1 MATTACSTLCFPQP
15 PRRAL
20 KRGPNDLLPIAN
32 GGILVM
38 TADTDAKKAKLD
50 SSVGAVSAAGAP
62 PPPCFAPSATIV
74 PSSQTQSSSATI
86 FPHIPSGQLM
96 ATLTAGAAAIP
107 NLNGL
112 TDPSQITATNVAVP
126 APKSKVVHLRN
137 IPSDFTDLEL
147 LQFCLP
153 FGNIVNYLLLKGKN
167 QAFVEYGLLDE
178 AQRIVI
184 ATEAYPVA
192 IRGRTMFVQYST
204 HQELKTDRSPPSQ
217 PPATAVDEPS
227 PLSSSPPTLLAKH
240 NNIQPFLLLRG
251 DSVFDQAALHRR
263 GSDSISSFPWIITP
277 LTSAVFPITGIT
289 ILPSNIS
296 SGAVLGAK
304 RTRLTSAVGIDLEQ
318 LEAKRRALVA
328 VATAATA
335 ATVAA
340 ASTQVAPVAATS
352 SQPSP
357 LQPAEEPQ
365 PPPPVSSG
373 LPRLQPSSPTT
384 SATTPQ
390 TPAHFSTPS
399 QTQLFMAASPVRPL
413 CGVPTT
419 SSTVGGGEQNGT
431 ATAHNNRTTIGP
443 AHHYADVYQQHSLFV
458 MDQMRAAAA
467 VGMLPP
473 HTAQPQHIHDMQQV
487 AQNQTNLLVLSN
499 GGSSTG
505 NGTSGVTSA
514 SQLDISG
521 SGTQQQPNAV
531 LRVIIENMICPV
543 TLDLLHSIF
552 SRFGKVLR
560 IITFNKNNTFQ
571 ALIQLSEANAAQH
584 ARDTLNGHQ
593 VYSGCCTLRIDY
605 SKLATLNVKYNND
618 KSRDYTNPNL
628 PSGELTLEQQLSL
641 VTAAAAGQLPA
652 SLGSIVPSP
661 FAFPFGAP
669 PAAQYAVPQ
678 HTIQANDAAL
688 SGAALGP
695 LLSTSATANA
705 ANHAALNVAA
715 GLRFPPVSAI
725 LTISPVILV
734 SNLDE
739 TKVTPDA
746 LFTLFGV
753 YGDVQ
758 RVKILFNKKDN
769 ALIQYAEPQQAQL
782 AIQHLDK
789 IRWHEKTVRVAPSK
803 HTNVQMP
810 KEGQPD
816 AGLTRDY
823 SQSPLHRFKKP
834 GSKNYMNIYPPS
846 CTLHLSNIPPN
857 ITEEFLMQAFE
868 EREFAVKGFKFFPKD
883 HKMALVQL
891 EDVETAINALIE
903 MHNFKLA
910 ENAHLRVSFSKS
922 GI

>member
-1 MATTACSTLCFPQP
+1 
-15 PRRAL
+15 
-20 KRGPNDLLPIAN
+20 
-32 GGILVM
+32 
-38 TADTDAKKAKLD
+38 
-50 SSVGAVSAAGAP
+50 
-62 PPPCFAPSATIV
+62 
-74 PSSQTQSSSATI
+74 
-86 FPHIPSGQLM
+86 
-96 ATLTAGAAAIP
+96 
-107 NLNGL
+107 
-112 TDPSQITATNVAVP
+112 
-126 APKSKVVHLRN
+126 
-137 IPSDFTDLEL
+137 
-147 LQFCLP
+147 
-153 FGNIVNYLLLKGKN
+153 
-167 QAFVEYGLLDE
+167 
-178 AQRIVI
+178 
-184 ATEAYPVA
+184 
-192 IRGRTMFVQYST
+192 
-204 HQELKTDRSPPSQ
+204 
-217 PPATAVDEPS
+217 
-227 PLSSSPPTLLAKH
+227 
-240 NNIQPFLLLRG
+240 
-251 DSVFDQAALHRR
+251 
-263 GSDSISSFPWIITP
+263 
-277 LTSAVFPITGIT
+277 
-289 ILPSNIS
+289 
-296 SGAVLGAK
+296 
-304 RTRLTSAVGIDLEQ
+304 
-318 LEAKRRALVA
+318 
-328 VATAATA
+328 
-335 ATVAA
+335 
-340 ASTQVAPVAATS
+340 
-352 SQPSP
+352 
-357 LQPAEEPQ
+357 
-365 PPPPVSSG
+365 
-373 LPRLQPSSPTT
+373 
-384 SATTPQ
+384 
-390 TPAHFSTPS
+390 
-399 QTQLFMAASPVRPL
+399 MAASPVRPF

-419 SSTVGGGEQNGT
+419 STPTGAVDQNGAVMVHPHHKLT
-431 ATAHNNRTTIGP
+431 TAHHHNPAAIASN
-443 AHHYADVYQQHSLFV
+443 AHHHYDVYQPQHNIFV
-458 MDQMRAAAA
+458 MDHMRAAAA
-467 VGMLPP
+467 VGMMPP
-473 HTAQPQHIHDMQQV
+473 QPGQPQQMHHEMQQIGHSP
-487 AQNQTNLLVLSN
+487 QTNLLVLSN
-499 GGSSTG
+499 GGSTTG
-505 NGTSGVTSA
+505 NGTSGVTTA

-531 LRVIIENMICPV
+531 LRVIIENMICAVTLDLLHSIFSRFGKVLRIITFNKNKRAREEREISRLIFYEKQSGPEAPATHYAIATNLLVLSNGGSTTGNGTSGVTTASQLDISGSGTQQQPNAVLRVIIENMICAV

-593 VYSGCCTLRIDY
+593 VYTGCCTLRIDY

-678 HTIQANDAAL
+678 HAIQTNEAL
-688 SGAALGP
+688 GGASLGP
-695 LLSTSATANA
+695 LLSQNAAAANA
-705 ANHAALNVAA
+705 ANQAALNNAVAA
-715 GLRFPPVSAI
+715 GLRFPQVSAI

-739 TKVTPDA
+739 NKVTPDA

-769 ALIQYAEPQQAQL
+769 ALIQFAEPQQAQL

-789 IRWHEKTVRVAPSK
+789 LRWHEKTVRVAPSK

-846 CTLHLSNIPPN
+846 STLHLSNIPPN
-857 ITEEFLMQAFE
+857 ITEEFLLQAFE
-868 EREFAVKGFKFFPKD
+868 ERDFPVKGFKFFPKD

-891 EDVETAINALIE
+891 DDVESAINALIE
-903 MHNFKLA
+903 MHNYKLA

>member
-1 MATTACSTLCFPQP
+1 
-15 PRRAL
+15 
-20 KRGPNDLLPIAN
+20 
-32 GGILVM
+32 
-38 TADTDAKKAKLD
+38 
-50 SSVGAVSAAGAP
+50 
-62 PPPCFAPSATIV
+62 
-74 PSSQTQSSSATI
+74 
-86 FPHIPSGQLM
+86 
-96 ATLTAGAAAIP
+96 
-107 NLNGL
+107 
-112 TDPSQITATNVAVP
+112 
-126 APKSKVVHLRN
+126 
-137 IPSDFTDLEL
+137 
-147 LQFCLP
+147 
-153 FGNIVNYLLLKGKN
+153 
-167 QAFVEYGLLDE
+167 
-178 AQRIVI
+178 
-184 ATEAYPVA
+184 
-192 IRGRTMFVQYST
+192 
-204 HQELKTDRSPPSQ
+204 
-217 PPATAVDEPS
+217 
-227 PLSSSPPTLLAKH
+227 
-240 NNIQPFLLLRG
+240 
-251 DSVFDQAALHRR
+251 
-263 GSDSISSFPWIITP
+263 
-277 LTSAVFPITGIT
+277 
-289 ILPSNIS
+289 
-296 SGAVLGAK
+296 
-304 RTRLTSAVGIDLEQ
+304 
-318 LEAKRRALVA
+318 
-328 VATAATA
+328 
-335 ATVAA
+335 
-340 ASTQVAPVAATS
+340 
-352 SQPSP
+352 
-357 LQPAEEPQ
+357 
-365 PPPPVSSG
+365 
-373 LPRLQPSSPTT
+373 
-384 SATTPQ
+384 
-390 TPAHFSTPS
+390 
-399 QTQLFMAASPVRPL
+399 MAASPVRPF

-419 SSTVGGGEQNGT
+419 STPTGAVDQNGAVMVHPHHKLT
-431 ATAHNNRTTIGP
+431 TAHHHNPAAIASN
-443 AHHYADVYQQHSLFV
+443 AHHHYDVYQPQHNIFV
-458 MDQMRAAAA
+458 MDHMRAAAA
-467 VGMLPP
+467 VGMMPP
-473 HTAQPQHIHDMQQV
+473 QPGQPQQMHHEMQQIGHSP
-487 AQNQTNLLVLSN
+487 QTNLLVLSN
-499 GGSSTG
+499 GGSTTG
-505 NGTSGVTSA
+505 NGTSGVTTA

-531 LRVIIENMICPV
+531 LRVIIENMICAV

-593 VYSGCCTLRIDY
+593 VYTGCCTLRIDY

-678 HTIQANDAAL
+678 HAIQTNEAL
-688 SGAALGP
+688 GGASLGP
-695 LLSTSATANA
+695 LLSQNAAAANA
-705 ANHAALNVAA
+705 ANQAALNNAVAA
-715 GLRFPPVSAI
+715 GLRFPQVSAI

-739 TKVTPDA
+739 NKVTPDA

-769 ALIQYAEPQQAQL
+769 ALIQFAEPQQAQL

-789 IRWHEKTVRVAPSK
+789 LRWHEKTVRVAPSK

-846 CTLHLSNIPPN
+846 STLHLSNIPPN
-857 ITEEFLMQAFE
+857 ITEEFLLQAFE
-868 EREFAVKGFKFFPKD
+868 ERDFPVKGFKFFPKD

-891 EDVETAINALIE
+891 DDVESAINALIE
-903 MHNFKLA
+903 MHNYKLA